1 MVMKSSFTIIELVFV
16 IVILGILASIMLPK
30 FMATRQDAKISQ
42 VMADVKDATKV
53 VMSYYT
59 AKGSEVNFS
68 DLKNSNQLI
77 KKLIGEGWIEIKNDK
92 TAYIYSDPK
101 NKIVCFKYIT
111 NGYQIQIETNTSNHD
126 FFCNGFRS
134 FIFDHNISILNR
146 GVNY

>member
-1 MVMKSSFTIIELVFV
+1 MRRSFTMIELIFV
-16 IVILGILASIMLPK
+16 IVILGIIATIAIPRFL
-30 FMATRQDAKISQ
+30 ATRQDAKISQ

-68 DLKNSNQLI
+68 DLKNSDQLI
-77 KKLIGEGWIEIKNDK
+77 KKLISEGWVDIKNDT

-111 NGYQIQIETNTSNHD
+111 NGYQIQIETNHSNHD
-126 FFCNGFRS
+126 FFCNGFKS
-134 FIFDHNISILNR
+134 FINDHNISILNNA
-146 GVNY
+146 VKF